1 MTTASPAKGTALPW
15 SGLLALSTAAFTA
28 VLTEL
33 LPAGLLPRMA
43 PALGVSE
50 ARVGF
55 LVTGYAVASFLAAI
69 PVTAALRGLP
79 RRPVLIGTLLGF
91 ACADAVVALS
101 SSYAVTFGARL
112 LAGVMGGTMW
122 AMLAGYAARMVP
134 AERRGRAIA
143 VVLAGITLALSLGI
157 PAGTALADAIGWR
170 PAFGTLSG
178 LALLVVVWIRHRVPA
193 FPGELP
199 GVRVPLR
206 RVAVLPGIPTVL
218 SVTLF
223 LLLGHQVM
231 YTYVA
236 PFTAHTGYGR
246 TDVVLLVFGAATVV
260 GIWATGALV
269 DCWARPTLLGAL
281 TLIVTVMCVLALF
294 ADSPAVLLTS
304 VAAWGVAFGGAPT
317 LIQTALVNASGP
329 QHADVATSLQTTVYN
344 AGIAGGSF
352 TGGLALSGWG
362 AGALPWTALPLVAI
376 ALTVVSLDRRHKHPR
391 RGAGSFAPS
400 MSNGPDHTAPHG
412 LGPFLEE
419 SAQAGP
425 YAVGGNGGGE
435 TRRLDRQALVDRQ
448 VDAAGD
454 RAQAGGYGR
463 RCVPDD
469 PSGQVLPS
477 LQERVGRHDGVDEA
491 QFGSPDGRDLVAGQD
506 HLQSALAADVPR
518 QSLGTAEGRRE
529 PEGDLGLG
537 EGRVLGGD
545 RERGGLGD
553 LAAAAV
559 GETVDRD
566 DHRLG
571 ELLDPPGQRVAPP
584 DDLAQRS
591 FGPAGDAGGE

>member
-1 MTTASPAKGTALPW
+1 MTTVSPAKGTALPW

-79 RRPVLIGTLLGF
+79 RRPVLVGTLLGF

-101 SSYAVTFGARL
+101 SSYAVAFGARL

-178 LALLVVVWIRHRVPA
+178 LALLVVVWIRRRVPA

-199 GVRVPLR
+199 GTRVPLR
-206 RVAVLPGIPTVL
+206 RVAALPGIPAVL

-236 PFTAHTGYGR
+236 PFTAHTGHGR

-260 GIWATGALV
+260 GVWATGVLV
-269 DCWARPTLLGAL
+269 DRWGRPTLLGAL
-281 TLIVTVMCVLALF
+281 TLIVTVMCVLALCS
-294 ADSPAVLLTS
+294 DSPAVLLTS
-304 VAAWGVAFGGAPT
+304 VATWGVAFGGAPT

-352 TGGLALSGWG
+352 TGGLALSEWG
-362 AGALPWTALPLVAI
+362 AGALPWTASPLVAL
-376 ALTVVSLDRRHKHPR
+376 ALTVVVLSR
-391 RGAGSFAPS
+391 RGFPAGAPKGRGEPRDQPPPTRS
-400 MSNGPDHTAPHG
+400 RTTTPDHPPT
-412 LGPFLEE
+412 
-419 SAQAGP
+419 S
-425 YAVGGNGGGE
+425 Y
-435 TRRLDRQALVDRQ
+435 
-448 VDAAGD
+448 
-454 RAQAGGYGR
+454 
-463 RCVPDD
+463 
-469 PSGQVLPS
+469 S
-477 LQERVGRHDGVDEA
+477 
-491 QFGSPDGRDLVAGQD
+491 SPK
-506 HLQSALAADVPR
+506 
-518 QSLGTAEGRRE
+518 
-529 PEGDLGLG
+529 
-537 EGRVLGGD
+537 
-545 RERGGLGD
+545 
-553 LAAAAV
+553 
-559 GETVDRD
+559 
-566 DHRLG
+566 
-571 ELLDPPGQRVAPP
+571 
-584 DDLAQRS
+584 
-591 FGPAGDAGGE
+591 

>member
-79 RRPVLIGTLLGF
+79 RRPVLVGTLLGF
-91 ACADAVVALS
+91 ACADAGVALS

-134 AERRGRAIA
+134 AARRGRAIA

-178 LALLVVVWIRHRVPA
+178 LALMVVVWIRHRVPA

-199 GVRVPLR
+199 GARVPLR
-206 RVAVLPGIPTVL
+206 HVAVLPGVPAVL

-269 DCWARPTLLGAL
+269 DRWARPTLLGAL

-304 VAAWGVAFGGAPT
+304 VAVWGVTFGGAPT

-329 QHADVATSLQTTVYN
+329 QHSDVATSLQTTVYN

-376 ALTVVSLDRRHKHPR
+376 ALTVVSLDRRHKHPQ

-400 MSNGPDHTAPHG
+400 
-412 LGPFLEE
+412 
-419 SAQAGP
+419 
-425 YAVGGNGGGE
+425 
-435 TRRLDRQALVDRQ
+435 
-448 VDAAGD
+448 
-454 RAQAGGYGR
+454 
-463 RCVPDD
+463 
-469 PSGQVLPS
+469 
-477 LQERVGRHDGVDEA
+477 
-491 QFGSPDGRDLVAGQD
+491 
-506 HLQSALAADVPR
+506 
-518 QSLGTAEGRRE
+518 
-529 PEGDLGLG
+529 
-537 EGRVLGGD
+537 
-545 RERGGLGD
+545 
-553 LAAAAV
+553 
-559 GETVDRD
+559 
-566 DHRLG
+566 
-571 ELLDPPGQRVAPP
+571 PPGPVRAPSSCSTDSPATP
-584 DDLAQRS
+584 D
-591 FGPAGDAGGE
+591 